1 MLNPGNVATP
11 PAAATAVVPES
22 VPPPG
27 FAPIAS
33 VTVAMKAVAVLP
45 CASCAVTW
53 TAGAIDAPAVAL
65 DGWTESTR
73 RVAARGARRRH
84 GDHELARRPWRDGER
99 RGRGP
104 DEARAARRQRIAR
117 ARLVDRQIVE
127 RRHSA
132 HRGDGRRAGEGPAAQ
147 VRAERHRDV

>member
-27 FAPIAS
+27 FAPIAT
-33 VTVAMKAVAVLP
+33 VTVAVNAVAVLP

-65 DGWTESTR
+65 DGCTESTR
-73 RVAARGARRRH
+73 RVAAPAPMLNGAP
-84 GDHELARRPWRDGER
+84 GILASPFV
-99 RGRGP
+99 
-104 DEARAARRQRIAR
+104 AT
-117 ARLVDRQIVE
+117 ARL
-127 RRHSA
+127 
-132 HRGDGRRAGEGPAAQ
+132 
-147 VRAERHRDV
+147 

>member
-33 VTVAMKAVAVLP
+33 VTVAVNAVAVFP

-53 TAGAIDAPAVAL
+53 TAGVIGAPAVAL
-65 DGWTESTR
+65 AGCTQTTR
-73 RVAARGARRRH
+73 RGDAAAAVLNGAL
-84 GDHELARRPWRDGER
+84 GTGGSPT
-99 RGRGP
+99 
-104 DEARAARRQRIAR
+104 AAAVSVYPVPIR
-117 ARLVDRQIVE
+117 
-127 RRHSA
+127 
-132 HRGDGRRAGEGPAAQ
+132 
-147 VRAERHRDV
+147 

>member
-33 VTVAMKAVAVLP
+33 VTVAVNAVAVFP

-53 TAGAIDAPAVAL
+53 TAGVIGAPAVAVA
-65 DGWTESTR
+65 GCSVNTR
-73 RVAARGARRRH
+73 RVAA
-84 GDHELARRPWRDGER
+84 
-99 RGRGP
+99 
-104 DEARAARRQRIAR
+104 
-117 ARLVDRQIVE
+117 
-127 RRHSA
+127 
-132 HRGDGRRAGEGPAAQ
+132 PAAMLKLALGTGGRPAAAA
-147 VRAERHRDV
+147 VKVG

>member
-1 MLNPGNVATP
+1 MLNPGKVAPP

-27 FAPIAS
+27 FTPIAS

-73 RVAARGARRRH
+73 RVAAPAPMRSEEHTSELQSQSNLVCRLLLEKNKHTRVSIRPRLMLIKMLSVPLRRRNY
-84 GDHELARRPWRDGER
+84 L
-99 RGRGP
+99 
-104 DEARAARRQRIAR
+104 
-117 ARLVDRQIVE
+117 
-127 RRHSA
+127 SA
-132 HRGDGRRAGEGPAAQ
+132 LISDA
-147 VRAERHRDV
+147 